1 MLLTLKGTPYIY
13 QGQEIGMENVA
24 FPKIKDYR
32 DLWSLN
38 HYRESEERGEKASS
52 ILKRIHYR
60 SRDNSRTPMQWDE
73 SSYAGFSTVEP
84 WIKVNPN
91 YQSINVANAEKSSES
106 VLHTYRDLIEL
117 RKRDSVLLQGRF
129 QRLPADQE
137 RVFAYLRYQGSDK
150 RAIVINFSTQEQSV
164 TTTIGA
170 GGSILFSN
178 WPYKPQTSST
188 PLRPFEARIY
198 AI

>member
-1 MLLTLKGTPYIY
+1 
-13 QGQEIGMENVA
+13 
-24 FPKIKDYR
+24 
-32 DLWSLN
+32 
-38 HYRESEERGEKASS
+38 
-52 ILKRIHYR
+52 
-60 SRDNSRTPMQWDE
+60 MQWDE